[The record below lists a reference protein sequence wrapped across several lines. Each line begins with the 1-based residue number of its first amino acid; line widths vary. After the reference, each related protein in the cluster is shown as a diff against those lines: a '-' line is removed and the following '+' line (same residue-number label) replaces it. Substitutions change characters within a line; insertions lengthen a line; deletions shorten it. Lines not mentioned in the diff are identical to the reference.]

1 MIQRKQTI
9 YLLVAVILGM
19 LHFLSL
25 PLFII
30 QMLVSA
36 LSLYTIFLYKRRT
49 VQAKLCLVSIV
60 ASFAWYI
67 VLAVLIQQGKL
78 SQESLQLTTAL
89 PLVAAILCFMAR
101 RAILADERLVRA
113 ADRIR

>member
-1 MIQRKQTI
+1 MIQRKQTL
-9 YLLVAVILGM
+9 YLLAAVILGM
-19 LHFLSL
+19 VHFLSL

-30 QMLVSA
+30 QMLASA
-36 LSLYTIFLYKRRT
+36 VCLYTIFLYKRRKL
-49 VQAKLCLVSIV
+49 QAQLCLVSIV
-60 ASFAWYI
+60 ASFAWYV

-78 SQESLQLTTAL
+78 SQESLPLTAAL
-89 PLVAAILCFMAR
+89 PIVVAILCFMAR